1 MKKLLILLCLI
12 SGVAIS
18 KAEEIKK
25 SDLRV
30 LYVGG
35 SANAD
40 RYSVKTDDPA
50 YQKSVEERM
59 KSFKEMLEQY
69 FTSVKVINAS
79 DYTSALSE
87 EYDVTVMDG
96 TPKAIL
102 PKLVEKDDKGEVTKY
117 LLPGYYPEDYS
128 CPTVTIGELGEVL
141 GRRIGLKT
149 DWYCLCL
156 DADAHHFR
164 KEHPIFNGPFP
175 VSMTVRMKPTPSDAY
190 HYACYVDG
198 PIPDSIPMWKVQTKG
213 YVTDRGFRVG
223 MVARPWGFEDS
234 PDAEYISSGVC
245 AKTLDA
251 VAIGRHAN
259 FLHWGFAASPM
270 DMTEEAKTV
279 LANAI
284 VYISKF
290 AGQRPIARKYNDRI
304 ATREYLKELKELS
317 TRAAWEERLKAN
329 EEFNKQQLKEQKAAQ
344 AKQARGEK
352 LNDNEE
358 AMLNYEPQKPI
369 SFEDFVKRYQKKA
382 FERFGTDEAA
392 YAAYYDG
399 NKDYFYGGDGMY
411 NLVVDEDVKSLGIP
425 NNKPELLDAAIRLL
439 EKGKDT
445 EKAYRIL
452 NRYTLCRFTT
462 PAEWR
467 NWYEANKERL
477 FFTEAGGWLF
487 LVNTREPVAGN
498 DYHVRDAKADAPNL
512 PQTEA
517 TNDRNPVQ
525 VGMSLAK
532 MNNGNREIVI
542 KVKIHPGYHIYANVA
557 KSDPFVTTTIDIQLP
572 KGYREVG
579 KLKKSPFKSFNQ
591 NGTTVYEDEA
601 IFRQEIAGEG
611 SGEISCTIGYQCC
624 DAHICMPPTEKQ
636 CVVKVE

>member
-12 SGVAIS
+12 GCVAIS
-18 KAEEIKK
+18 RGEEIKK
-25 SDLRV
+25 SNLRI

-35 SANAD
+35 SANSDIFSGKGDSAE
-40 RYSVKTDDPA
+40 A
-50 YQKSVEERM
+50 QKSIEERM
-59 KSFKEMLEQY
+59 NSFKEMLERY
-69 FTSVKVINAS
+69 FTSVKVINAQ
-79 DYTSALSE
+79 DYTAALSSD
-87 EYDVTVMDG
+87 YDVTVMDG
-96 TPKAIL
+96 TPKSIL
-102 PKLVEKDDKGEVTKY
+102 PKVVEKDDKGEITKY
-117 LLPGYYPEDYS
+117 LLPGYFPEDYS
-128 CPTVTIGELGEVL
+128 CPTVTIGELGEML

-164 KEHPIFNGPFP
+164 KEHPIFIGPFP
-175 VSMTVRMKPTPSDAY
+175 VSMTIRMKPTPSDAY
-190 HYACYVDG
+190 HYAYYADG

-213 YVTDRGFRVG
+213 YMTDRGFRIG
-223 MVARPWGFEDS
+223 MVSRPWGFEDS
-234 PDAEYISSGVC
+234 PEAEYISSGVC

-270 DMTEEAKTV
+270 DMTEEAQTV

-317 TRAAWEERLKAN
+317 TRKAWQERLKMD
-329 EEFNKQQLKEQKAAQ
+329 EGFNQQMMDKKKAAQ
-344 AKQARGEK
+344 AKQAKGEK
-352 LNDNEE
+352 LSEE
-358 AMLNYEPQKPI
+358 EDAMLSYEPEKTI
-369 SFEDFVKRYQKKA
+369 SYEDFLKRYQDDA

-399 NKDYFYGGDGMY
+399 NKDYFYGGEGRY
-411 NLVVDEDVKSLGIP
+411 TLVVDEDVKSLGIP

-467 NWYEANKERL
+467 NWYQANKGRL
-477 FFTEAGGWLF
+477 FFTESGGWLF
-487 LVNTREPVAGN
+487 LVNTHEPVAGN
-498 DYHVRDAKADAPNL
+498 DYHVRNAQTDAPAL

-517 TNDRNPVQ
+517 TNDLNPVQ
-525 VGMSLAK
+525 VAMSIAK
-532 MNNGNREIVI
+532 MNNGNRELII

-557 KSDPFVTTTIDIQLP
+557 KSDPFVTTTVEIQLP

-579 KLKKSPFKSFNQ
+579 KLKKSPFKSYNQ
-591 NGTTVYEDEA
+591 NGTTVYEDQA
-601 IFRQEIAGEG
+601 VFRQEITGEG
-611 SGEISCTIGYQCC
+611 SGEVSCTVGYQCC
-624 DAHICMPPTEKQ
+624 DAHICMPPTEKR
-636 CVVKVE
+636 CVVKME